1 MLRYCLLKVT
11 GEAGSGGGIVASAG
25 QDADRLSV
33 AVLARRSLLSARS
46 GFAAVVRAGAGAAV
60 TGLAGGTAAEVT
72 VPGAA
77 QDVRPVR
84 LAAAVATLELAGEAP
99 ARALWRLSAAVA
111 GLKVASWSD
120 GGGAHCGIGGM
131 CCHWFSG
138 IGAFWKSALV
148 TGCWPR
154 MSRVQIVTLAS
165 LRGWHASFRPTDA

>member
-1 MLRYCLLKVT
+1 MTSVSQSSSVPGGRGALSLVVVGGVVLRYCLLKVT

-77 QDVRPVR
+77 QGVGPVR
-84 LAAAVATLELAGEAP
+84 LTAAVATSIFVGQGGRPAP
-99 ARALWRLSAAVA
+99 P
-111 GLKVASWSD
+111 
-120 GGGAHCGIGGM
+120 GGGGWINEGEGM
-131 CCHWFSG
+131 HLS
-138 IGAFWKSALV
+138 I
-148 TGCWPR
+148 TR
-154 MSRVQIVTLAS
+154 
-165 LRGWHASFRPTDA
+165 